1 MPNMRFPSREQV
13 ASLREKYTEGTKI
26 ELIEMDE
33 EKNPPLGTI
42 GTVISVD
49 DSGQLMMRW
58 ETGSTLS
65 LIPGVD
71 SFKVIV

>member
-13 ASLREKYTEGTKI
+13 AALREKYPEGTKI
-26 ELIEMDE
+26 ELIKMGEGI
-33 EKNPPLGTI
+33 NPPSGTI
-42 GTVISVD
+42 GEVIAVD
-49 DSGQLMMRW
+49 DAGQLMMRW

-71 SFKVIV
+71 SFKVV